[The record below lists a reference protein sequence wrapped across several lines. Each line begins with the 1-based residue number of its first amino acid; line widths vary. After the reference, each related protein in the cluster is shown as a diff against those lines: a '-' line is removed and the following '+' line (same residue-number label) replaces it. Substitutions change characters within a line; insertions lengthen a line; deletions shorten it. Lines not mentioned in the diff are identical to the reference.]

1 MGGQMGGG
9 MSGAGRGLPW
19 YVQAAFV
26 VAAAGFALVALPGPM
41 YRFGLIDLG
50 PAFTGMRWG
59 AYVGVAGIVLAIIGL
74 LPSGI
79 RGVVLAA
86 ALVLGGIA
94 FYLPTSMRAQ
104 ARSVP
109 PIHDI
114 TTDLENPPAFVAIAP
129 LRAEAPN
136 PVTYAGEEV
145 AAQQRSAYPDLQ
157 PTILKTDMA
166 TAFPKAEAAARSM
179 GWEIV
184 EVAPAEGRIEATAT
198 TGWWGFK
205 DDVVIRLR
213 EAEGGIVLDVRSK
226 SRVGRSDLGANA
238 ARIRAYLAKVA
249 G

>member
-1 MGGQMGGG
+1 MP
-9 MSGAGRGLPW
+9 GAGRRLPW

-59 AYVGVAGIVLAIIGL
+59 AYAGIGGIALCLIAGIVAFLRAGRRGL
-74 LPSGI
+74 
-79 RGVVLAA
+79 VLAVVGI
-86 ALVLGGIA
+86 VLGGIA

-109 PIHDI
+109 AIHDI

-145 AAQQRSAYPDLQ
+145 AAQQRNAYPDLQ